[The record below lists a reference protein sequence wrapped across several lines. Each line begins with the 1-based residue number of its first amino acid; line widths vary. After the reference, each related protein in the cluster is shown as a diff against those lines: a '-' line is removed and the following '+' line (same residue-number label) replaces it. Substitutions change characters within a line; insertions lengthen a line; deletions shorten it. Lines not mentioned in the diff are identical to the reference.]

1 MGKCFA
7 ILVISIFNPFFFK
20 KKGLLI
26 EYTSAFVIR
35 NASQLLG
42 KPAPVLPQ
50 KEINH

>member
-1 MGKCFA
+1 MGKCFT
-7 ILVISIFNPFFFK
+7 ILVISVFIPFLK
-20 KKGLLI
+20 RGLLI

-42 KPAPVLPQ
+42 KPAPILPQ